1 VVSLRYHLVSLAAVL
16 MALAAGVVLG
26 AGPLAN
32 AVSDTLGPSPS
43 PSTQAGSSSQASALA
58 ALQAANGLDD
68 AAIAAVSPKAVR
80 GTLNGTHVVLVVA
93 SGVSADLVTRTSDLL
108 HAAGSTVTGV
118 VHLTPAWSDPAQAT
132 VLAGITDQLA
142 PADAKPGDGTQA
154 SSSASALAA
163 ALLATKSADIGVTSD
178 SATALLAG
186 LKQGG
191 FLTETGAPDRAAGLA
206 VLLGPSSARTGASLA
221 PLAAAL
227 AAAGNGAVAAGPRGS
242 AAAGG
247 LVGSIRADATERA
260 AVTAVDCVD
269 LAAGRLALVLAL
281 ARDKTGRHG
290 QYGLGPGADS
300 PLPG

>member
-32 AVSDTLGPSPS
+32 AVSQTIGPSAS
-43 PSTQAGSSSQASALA
+43 PSAQAGSSAQAATVA
-58 ALQAANGLDD
+58 QLQAVTAYDD
-68 AAIAAVSPKAVR
+68 AAVTAVSAKAVK
-80 GTLNGTHVVLVVA
+80 GTLTGTLVVVVVA
-93 SGVSADLVTRTSDLL
+93 PGVAADLLTRTNLL
-108 HAAGSTVTGV
+108 LRSAGSVVTGV
-118 VHLTPAWSDPAQAT
+118 VRLTPAWADPTQAT

-142 PADAKPGDGTQA
+142 PADTKAGDGSQA

-163 ALLATKSADIGVTSD
+163 AVLATKGADIGKTTD

-186 LKQGG
+186 LAQGG
-191 FLTETGAPDRAAGLA
+191 FLTQTGAPDRAAGLA
-206 VLLGPSSARTGASLA
+206 VFLGPASPRNGAAFA

-227 AAAGNGAVAAGPRGS
+227 AAAGTGAVTAAPRGS

-247 LVGSIRADATERA
+247 LVGTIRADATTRA
-260 AVTAVDCVD
+260 AVTTVDCVD
-269 LAAGRLALVLAL
+269 LAAGRLATVLAL
-281 ARDKTGRHG
+281 ARDRTGHHG
-290 QYGLGPGADS
+290 QYGLGPGSDS